1 MIAGSGSLF
10 RTSLLYTVSAFL
22 LAGFFAVRN
31 VSSWPARISY
41 PGEESYEGCALAEM
55 VRLTERV
62 PIYAAPSTEGFAGAT
77 YGPLYFLAGSRLI
90 NPSKPS
96 YFPLRLVS
104 AAAIVGCAAG
114 CGLLAFWLTG
124 SRLAVAL
131 SPLVFLSYGIV
142 TFHGVSGL
150 SDSVALFLSFSGF
163 LVAYR
168 FRNSRAVLLAVPLM
182 VLGFYYKQ
190 QFIAGPL
197 AVFTYLLLE
206 RRFARA
212 AQFAG
217 LLAASLLGAF
227 AVFQWAV
234 FRGQEF
240 WRHFLLYQSTLFSW
254 HQFELGFLTFAFM
267 FAAPALLGLDY
278 LRLHPNRMLQCYF
291 VAAIVLGLM
300 TIGKESAFIQY
311 FYESIL
317 LISVLVPALLT
328 SKVADRRGA
337 LEVVVLLG
345 VALLAGQWYTP
356 PAPKRAD
363 AAQYNAVQSFFR
375 KRISPH
381 SRVLGYR
388 GGDLVQAG
396 FDTPFSD
403 LFQTELLAR
412 HGVVPDQ
419 YLLARIRDRWFSAII
434 LDFDLEKERN
444 PRMLDMYMTKPA
456 REAVEQNYQIAD
468 KVAVPAPES
477 LNPQDH
483 FYVYVPRSGAT
494 GSLLSE
500 AASVRATANRGE
512 SRARRAYASPSL
524 STGVVAADVAAT
536 SRGER
541 RDSGAN

>member
-1 MIAGSGSLF
+1 L
-10 RTSLLYTVSAFL
+10 
-22 LAGFFAVRN
+22 
-31 VSSWPARISY
+31 IS
-41 PGEESYEGCALAEM
+41 
-55 VRLTERV
+55 
-62 PIYAAPSTEGFAGAT
+62 
-77 YGPLYFLAGSRLI
+77 
-90 NPSKPS
+90 
-96 YFPLRLVS
+96 
-104 AAAIVGCAAG
+104 
-114 CGLLAFWLTG
+114 
-124 SRLAVAL
+124 
-131 SPLVFLSYGIV
+131 
-142 TFHGVSGL
+142 
-150 SDSVALFLSFSGF
+150 
-163 LVAYR
+163 
-168 FRNSRAVLLAVPLM
+168 VPLM

-197 AVFTYLLLE
+197 AVFIYLLLE

-227 AVFQWAV
+227 AIFQWAV

-267 FAAPALLGLDY
+267 FAAPVLLGLDY
-278 LRLHPNRMLQCYF
+278 LRLHPNRMLHCYF
-291 VAAIVLGLM
+291 IAAVLLGVI

-317 LISVLVPALLT
+317 LISVLIPALLA
-328 SKVADRRGA
+328 SKVAAGRGA

-345 VALLAGQWYTP
+345 IALLAGQWYTP
-356 PAPKRAD
+356 RAPKPAD
-363 AAQYNAVQSFFR
+363 VIQYNTVQNFFR
-375 KRISPH
+375 QNIAPH
-381 SRVLGYR
+381 SRVIGYR

-444 PRMLDMYMTKPA
+444 PRMLDMYMTEPA

-468 KVAVPAPES
+468 KVAVPVPES
-477 LNPQDH
+477 LNVQDH
-483 FYVYVPRSGAT
+483 FYVYVPRLGATVSAISGAVSAPT
-494 GSLLSE
+494 AANGSGS
-500 AASVRATANRGE
+500 TTRGT
-512 SRARRAYASPSL
+512 YASRSL
-524 STGVVAADVAAT
+524 QTARVVSANVAA
-536 SRGER
+536 SRGEGR
-541 RDSGAN
+541 GSGAN